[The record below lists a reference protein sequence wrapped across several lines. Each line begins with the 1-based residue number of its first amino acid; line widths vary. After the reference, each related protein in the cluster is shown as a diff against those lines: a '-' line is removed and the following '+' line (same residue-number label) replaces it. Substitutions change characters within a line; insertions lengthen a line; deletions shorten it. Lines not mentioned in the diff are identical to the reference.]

1 MVDLILWL
9 SANVG
14 DRADVAKNRNKNIP
28 STGSY
33 DWSKV
38 KFRES
43 IAMLY
48 SYADE

>member
-1 MVDLILWL
+1 MLAIELMSL
-9 SANVG
+9 RIG
-14 DRADVAKNRNKNIP
+14 IRNIP

-48 SYADE
+48 SYTDE